1 MNLGEKIN
9 ELRKKSNM
17 TQEMLADAIGVTAQA
32 VSKWERGVSNPD
44 LYLIPALAE
53 LFGVTADN
61 LLGIPQKADGSE
73 TNEKLEQRVLYLE
86 RLVGMLM
93 AGDADEALEYSLSE
107 ARPLLRYDFT
117 QMTAEEFAQWRISN
131 GKDIETNSSIRFRS
145 APEMRITGKIVD
157 PQIVN
162 ESINL
167 DLTGINRICIRLR
180 TFSSNRRSEQLQIFF
195 KTREDDVWD
204 AKKCINFNYGTNQT
218 ANLNIYISNPHWVGT
233 LTGLRIDT
241 ATNYSDRSEVGMIS
255 LIDYNGVVRYMCEF
269 DDQNSERKNW
279 KLVNADEIPSA
290 NSIAFRTARIDKKKA
305 VFDPML
311 VNDHVNFDI
320 GKAKHVHI
328 RMRTDP
334 IDQNLKGWTSNNKF
348 VNAELSVFFKT
359 ESSNLY
365 NEQKRVRFFYV
376 AGAGMVDLYVDM
388 SKNGFWNGRL
398 TGLRLDPTEIIDAKY
413 EIELI
418 EILEPTSSV
427 RSASLLKDIQERL
440 DSLELITESFEDSV
454 DMKDEL
460 EGRIDDLENKIDD
473 LENKIDDLEN
483 KIEELE
489 N

>member
-1 MNLGEKIN
+1 MEIKMNLGEKIN
-9 ELRKKSNM
+9 ELRKKNNM

-32 VSKWERGVSNPD
+32 VSKWERGVANPD

-61 LLGIPQKADGSE
+61 LLGISAKGDSLE
-73 TNEKLEQRVLYLE
+73 VNEKLEQRVLYLE

-107 ARPLLRYDFT
+107 ARPLLRFDFT
-117 QMTAEEFAQWRISN
+117 KMTDRELAEWRVFN
-131 GKDIETNSSIRFRS
+131 GKDIDTEGRIRFR
-145 APEMRITGKIVD
+145 AIPEERVIGKSVD

-162 ESINL
+162 ENMDL

-180 TFSSNRRSEQLQIFF
+180 TYSNHRSEGLQIFF
-195 KTREDDVWD
+195 KTKDHPTWD
-204 AKKCINFNYGTNQT
+204 EQKSIRFGYQT
-218 ANLNIYISNPHWVGT
+218 VHTCNLNIHISNPYWYGT
-233 LTGLRIDT
+233 LTALRIDT
-241 ATNYSDRSEVGMIS
+241 TANYSDRSEVGMIS
-255 LIDYNGVVRYMCEF
+255 LIDYNGGVRYMFEF
-269 DDQNSERKNW
+269 DAQNPEIKNW
-279 KLVNADEIPSA
+279 KLVNADEIPST
-290 NSIAFRTARIDKKKA
+290 NSIAFRTALIDKKKA
-305 VFDPML
+305 FFDPML

-320 GKAKHVHI
+320 GKAKHIHI

-348 VNAELSVFFKT
+348 VNAELSIFFKT

-388 SKNGFWNGRL
+388 SKNGFWNGKL

-440 DSLELITESFEDSV
+440 DSLELITESLENDI
-454 DMKDEL
+454 DMIDEL
-460 EGRIDDLENKIDD
+460 ESRIDDLESRIDD
-473 LENKIDDLEN
+473 LEE
-483 KIEELE
+483 
-489 N
+489 